1 MKKNVMV
8 TETIFN
14 IACYNMSR
22 NYGINKKN
30 SKRSEKMALAI
41 FDYIEHIK
49 SKEKKSA

>member
-1 MKKNVMV
+1 MKKNVLV

-22 NYGINKKN
+22 HYGVNKKN

-41 FDYIEHIK
+41 FDYIEHL
-49 SKEKKSA
+49 KKSGK